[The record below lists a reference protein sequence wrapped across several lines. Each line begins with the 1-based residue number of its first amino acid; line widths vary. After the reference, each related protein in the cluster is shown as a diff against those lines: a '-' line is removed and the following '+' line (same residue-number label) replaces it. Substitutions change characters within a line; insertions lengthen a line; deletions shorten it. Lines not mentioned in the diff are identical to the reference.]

1 MVVASWPSGRQFG
14 KWAEWCDRL
23 SVRPASNRLTRPDSS
38 RCQVFTENP
47 TFSAPNP
54 HIFVFVWSRPKF
66 FVKHMRAPFHFL
78 LALLFLLCVLPAGAQ
93 NYKMHSVFVYSF
105 TRYVIWPETYNTGD
119 FEIMVLGD
127 SPIIEEL
134 KVMAQ
139 AKKVG
144 DRPIKITKISSPA
157 EIKKCNMLFI
167 SSSKSALIPEVME
180 KINTQ
185 SVLVIS
191 EEAGAAQKGSDIN
204 FIVKDG
210 KLAFELNQAS
220 VNRQG
225 LKVSNELSRLAILI

>member
-1 MVVASWPSGRQFG
+1 
-14 KWAEWCDRL
+14 
-23 SVRPASNRLTRPDSS
+23 
-38 RCQVFTENP
+38 
-47 TFSAPNP
+47 
-54 HIFVFVWSRPKF
+54 
-66 FVKHMRAPFHFL
+66 MRAPFHFL
-78 LALLFLLCVLPAGAQ
+78 LALLLLLCVLPAGAQ

-105 TRYVIWPETYNTGD
+105 TRYVIWPESYNTGD

-134 KVMAQ
+134 KAMAQ

-144 DRPIKITKISSPA
+144 DRPIKIIKISSPA

-180 KINTQ
+180 KISTQ

-204 FIVKDG
+204 FVVKDG